1 MAAPEGAGERTAEEI
16 ERQAVEQFTVQA
28 RSFASAAVIN
38 DERALRVLTDLA
50 GAGPADRVV
59 DVACGPGNVTC
70 RLAAGGARVTGVD
83 LTPTMLALAAER
95 ARAEGCAATTRFAR
109 GRMDRLPFPDG
120 AFTVVANRYALH
132 HAADPERVADELVRV
147 AAPGGRLV
155 IADFAATDDAG
166 AAAAYDAA
174 EVKRDP
180 SHVRNLTAAELEGL
194 FTRRGWRLAEA
205 VPYRVETRLEQLL
218 ARSHGPDHDGVRRAF
233 ADSLATHGLGV
244 DARRDGDDI
253 AFTYP
258 LLALRFER

>member
-1 MAAPEGAGERTAEEI
+1 MVAPPGNPQRTVEEI

-38 DERALRVLTDLA
+38 DEHALGVLTDLA
-50 GAGPADRVV
+50 AAGPGDRVV
-59 DVACGPGNVTC
+59 DVACGPGIVTS
-70 RLAAGGARVTGVD
+70 RLAADGARVTGVD
-83 LTPTMLALAAER
+83 LTPTMLALAADR
-95 ARAEGCAATTRFAR
+95 ATAEGCGATTTFAL
-109 GRMDRLPFPDG
+109 GRMDQLPFPTG
-120 AFTVVANRYALH
+120 AFDVVANRYALH

-155 IADFAATDDAG
+155 IVDFAATDDVE

-194 FTRRGWRLAEA
+194 FTRRGWRVTAA

-218 ARSHGPDHDGVRRAF
+218 ARSHGTDHDGVREAF
-233 ADSLATHGLGV
+233 ARSIGGHGLGV
-244 DARRDGDDI
+244 GAHRVDGDI